1 MFHNYV
7 GFIYYLN
14 NSVVIFSEQIKM
26 LKIINIQNLSPQSFL
41 SI

>member
-26 LKIINIQNLSPQSFL
+26 LKNY
-41 SI
+41 